1 MEGSKKSI
9 GSKLLGALG
18 ILFAILI
25 VWEVIV
31 QSLVKSGVIGIV
43 MSVILL
49 SVGVFIVFGLIFFSI
64 RSLLESIKHLVDG
77 TEPSEETKGV
87 RERADKLAERE
98 DDLGEFVRNV
108 QTSITS
114 ISSVIVGIK
123 NATQELGE
131 VSDEFQ
137 EIFGNMTT
145 ALEHTE
151 TEVDTITGNTI
162 SQADST
168 IDMKEKIEAIGR
180 TIDEIAENIDA
191 LKQSAENMKESNRTA
206 ENIMSEL
213 VEISKES
220 GVAIENVREQT
231 NLTNK
236 SAQQI
241 RTATEIIA
249 GISSQTNLLALNAS
263 IEAARAGEHGKGFA
277 VVAEEIRTLA
287 DQSRESTEQINKIVN
302 DLIQNSDVSVEI
314 TEKVSEAFVKQNE
327 KIQNTEEIFKAL
339 NQEITNTSDAVV
351 GISQEVDA
359 LDVHKKVIEDGIVS
373 LTDIAE
379 QNAGSA
385 KVTKENMD
393 GLQQVVGDCNH
404 ATERIVSVSEEL
416 VGYISKLNG
425 SIRDNK
431 IL

>member
-327 KIQNTEEIFKAL
+327 KIQNTEEI
-339 NQEITNTSDAVV
+339 TNTSDAVV
-351 GISQEVDA
+351 GIGQEVDA
-359 LDVHKKVIEDGIVS
+359 LDDHKKVIEDGIVS